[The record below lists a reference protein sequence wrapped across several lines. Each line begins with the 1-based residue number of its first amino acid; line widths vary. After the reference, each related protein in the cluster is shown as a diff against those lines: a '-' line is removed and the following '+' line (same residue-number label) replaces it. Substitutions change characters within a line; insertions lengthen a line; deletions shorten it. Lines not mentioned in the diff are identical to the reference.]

1 MVSTIEEVLDGVKIM
16 EHTGFVH
23 GAFHDLRSHGR
34 GQEILISGITHGS
47 APARIGIVT
56 LKLYGIQNVG
66 NLSQYLME
74 CGIFKSI

>member
-1 MVSTIEEVLDGVKIM
+1 MKFAVK
-16 EHTGFVH
+16 HTGFVH
-23 GAFHDLRSHGR
+23 RVFHDFRSCGGR